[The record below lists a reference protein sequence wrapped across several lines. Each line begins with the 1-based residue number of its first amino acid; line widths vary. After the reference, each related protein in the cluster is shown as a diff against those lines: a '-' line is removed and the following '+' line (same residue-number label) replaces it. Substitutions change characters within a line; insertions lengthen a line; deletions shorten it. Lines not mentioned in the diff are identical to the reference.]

1 MYLSNLEKIEDG
13 RKLVCKFSEHLSNLI
28 LLLLD
33 KMKNLTYNVF
43 QTLYILIL
51 HSVVFV
57 QNVKV
62 YYSQKKTNMRDV
74 RCIFNVF

>member
-1 MYLSNLEKIEDG
+1 M
-13 RKLVCKFSEHLSNLI
+13 VCKFSEHLSNLI

>member
-1 MYLSNLEKIEDG
+1 M
-13 RKLVCKFSEHLSNLI
+13 VCKFSEHLSNLI
-28 LLLLD
+28 LFLLD

-74 RCIFNVF
+74 GYI

>member
-51 HSVVFV
+51 HIVVFV
-57 QNVKV
+57 HNVKGV
-62 YYSQKKTNMRDV
+62 LFTKENKHA
-74 RCIFNVF
+74 

>member
-13 RKLVCKFSEHLSNLI
+13 WKMVCKFSEHLSNLI

-51 HSVVFV
+51 HIVVFV

>member
-13 RKLVCKFSEHLSNLI
+13 RKLVCKFREHLSNLI

-51 HSVVFV
+51 HIVVFV

>member
-1 MYLSNLEKIEDG
+1 M
-13 RKLVCKFSEHLSNLI
+13 VCKFSEHLSNLI

-74 RCIFNVF
+74 RYIFNVF

>member
-1 MYLSNLEKIEDG
+1 M
-13 RKLVCKFSEHLSNLI
+13 VCKFSEHLSNLI
-28 LLLLD
+28 LFLLD

>member
-1 MYLSNLEKIEDG
+1 M
-13 RKLVCKFSEHLSNLI
+13 VCKFSKHLSNLI

-51 HSVVFV
+51 HIVVFV